1 MNNQA
6 IAGLLGGGNATP
18 TTPTDASTSST
29 PSLSNVISAFTQPTT
44 SQPLDVAGPT
54 STQPSSDIT
63 PASPVS
69 FTQPSLTLP
78 QTSTV
83 DFAQPTPSTTST
95 ALPSN
100 FLNPDLTSLTGGST
114 GAESAPA
121 FNPASVEPGGLFSP
135 TATTGQ
141 IPSTADVAQALD
153 PSRQVPTAQEQQQ
166 QPEPAQQQ
174 QQVPQPQPQQPQP
187 QPGLPQLA
195 RSAAGGPS
203 DQGAQPQV
211 PQAAQPAA
219 APQPQAEAPAAV
231 APPQPAQRQPSGGGG
246 AARPPPAPTGGVPPL
261 LQAIMA
267 LLGVQPMQRSL
278 SATAQQAYPQRP
290 FMPQA
295 PTAQL
300 GPYARARANRQP
312 GKYQQPS
319 QQEWE
324 RNMRGLG
331 PAPGQ
336 SGAVTAP
343 TQQQAQQSKMR
354 GNFTQAT
361 PGFSSVLAQE
371 RAKFA
376 NELNDPRVRWETL
389 AMIAMEMEEDPAA
402 VAESLLNRS
411 DYAKTSIHNMLHS
424 GFYGPINFGK
434 LAGEIRRLQA
444 NPERAAKINAGL
456 ETALRGSNLIGGA
469 TDQGMASDPNA
480 KHGPANI
487 RYGEIY
493 NDWGGGPGG
502 HTGAEIYRQR
512 QQQRVRA
519 GMHQAEMGEQ
529 FAMDITRRIP
539 MTGGAEMEVG
549 GGMMRR
555 GAPATEFESAT
566 EQRRKRERERER
578 ARAGIL
584 S

>member
-1 MNNQA
+1 MNPIDPNT
-6 IAGLLGGGNATP
+6 GLPSGGNATP
-18 TTPTDASTSST
+18 TTPTNTSTSS
-29 PSLSNVISAFTQPTT
+29 LSNIISAFTQPTS
-44 SQPLDVAGPT
+44 SQPLDVATPT
-54 STQPSSDIT
+54 STQPSSDVT
-63 PASPVS
+63 PAAPVS

-83 DFAQPTPSTTST
+83 DFAQPTPSTTT
-95 ALPSN
+95 APNLSN
-100 FLNPDLTSLTGGST
+100 LLSPDLTSTLTGGT
-114 GAESAPA
+114 GSETSPSYDPA
-121 FNPASVEPGGLFSP
+121 IYQPGGIFSP

-141 IPSTADVAQALD
+141 IPSTAAVAQALD
-153 PSRQVPTAQEQQQ
+153 PSQQVPTAQEQQQ

-174 QQVPQPQPQQPQP
+174 QQVPQPQQPQP
-187 QPGLPQLA
+187 QPQLPQA
-195 RSAAGGPS
+195 RSAAGGAS
-203 DQGAQPQV
+203 DQGPQPQV
-211 PQAAQPAA
+211 PQATAPAA
-219 APQPQAEAPAAV
+219 TPQPQAEAPAA
-231 APPQPAQRQPSGGGG
+231 APPQPAQRQPSGGGV
-246 AARPPPAPTGGVPPL
+246 ARPPPAPAGGVPTL

-267 LLGVQPMQRSL
+267 LLGVPMQRSL

-343 TQQQAQQSKMR
+343 TQQQAQQSRMR

-376 NELNDPRVRWETL
+376 NELNDPRTRWETL
-389 AMIAMEMEEDPAA
+389 AMISLEMEEDPAA
-402 VAESLLNRS
+402 VAESLCNRC

-424 GFYGPINFGK
+424 GFYGPVNFGK

-444 NPERAAKINAGL
+444 NPERAAKLNAGL

-469 TDQGMASDPNA
+469 TDQGSGRDPNVN
-480 KHGPANI
+480 HGGANI
-487 RYGEIY
+487 RYNEVY

-529 FAMDITRRIP
+529 FAMDITRRLP
-539 MTGGAEMEVG
+539 TVGGPEIEG
-549 GGMMRR
+549 GGMIRR
-555 GAPATEFESAT
+555 GAPASEFESTT
-566 EQRRKRERERER
+566 EQRRKRELERER